1 MMMKAWGK
9 VTAMVT
15 LARDPTAG
23 CGPRQLRPPRGLI
36 TGLCVEGGRNLSEQ
50 RQSSSDG
57 QGAQRA
63 GSKDGRNEEMERTT
77 PKEGG
82 EAVHHGIRCDL
93 CGQMPLRGTRYQS
106 KV

>member
-1 MMMKAWGK
+1 MGK
-9 VTAMVT
+9 GHGDGD
-15 LARDPTAG
+15 LTAG

-36 TGLCVEGGRNLSEQ
+36 TGLCVDEGGRSLSKQ
-50 RQSSSDG
+50 RRSSSDG
-57 QGAQRA
+57 KGAQRT
-63 GSKDGRNEEMERTT
+63 GSKDGRNEGMETVT

>member
-1 MMMKAWGK
+1 
-9 VTAMVT
+9 
-15 LARDPTAG
+15 
-23 CGPRQLRPPRGLI
+23 
-36 TGLCVEGGRNLSEQ
+36 LSEQ
-50 RQSSSDG
+50 RRSSSDG
-57 QGAQRA
+57 QGAQRT
-63 GSKDGRNEEMERTT
+63 GSKDGRNEEMETTT